1 MQGVGNEPPL
11 PSVCAYKFSYH
22 VQEIMQ
28 PCDPLS
34 VVLVNDCFMSFKPLQ
49 CSGRGS
55 QCQAFNIKIC
65 PLGTRCFTKLPKNTI
80 KPAYLI
86 LAGDPRVPFQKLNYR
101 WDVN

>member
-1 MQGVGNEPPL
+1 MQGVGNDPPL
-11 PSVCAYKFSYH
+11 PPVCAYQFGYH
-22 VQEIMQ
+22 AQEIMQ

-34 VVLVNDCFMSFKPLQ
+34 IVRVNCYFMSFKPLQ
-49 CSGRGS
+49 CSRKGS
-55 QCQAFNIKIC
+55 QSFNIKIC
-65 PLGTRCFTKLPKNTI
+65 PLGMHCFTKLPKNTI